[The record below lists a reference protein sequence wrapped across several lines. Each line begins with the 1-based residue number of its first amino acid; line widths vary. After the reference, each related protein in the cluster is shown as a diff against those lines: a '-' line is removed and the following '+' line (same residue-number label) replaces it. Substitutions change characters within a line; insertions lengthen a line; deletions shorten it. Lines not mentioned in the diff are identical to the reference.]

1 MRRASRDKAASSTS
15 SCRTTAYASRSIP
28 RPPTGPVSGSARSS
42 CSSRRS
48 CATPRSSSTNDECHD
63 TGGEDRMTDD
73 QNDPRLF
80 PRARYLLA
88 LAVWSLCAGRA
99 LAQQLPAD
107 LTQLPLEEL
116 MSIDVVYGASK
127 HDQKVTEAPSFV
139 SVVTS
144 EDIARYG
151 YRTLADVLRSVHGF
165 YTTYDRNYTYL
176 GVRGFS
182 RPSDYNSRFL
192 LLVDGHRINDNFYG
206 SAYIGT
212 EEVIDVDLIDRVEI
226 IRGPSSSL
234 YGTSAFFAVI
244 NVITLKQGDVPRLQ
258 LSGTGASYGTPAGRV
273 NPRHAQLPRR
283 EVRARALGEDRP
295 AGPGLFRSL
304 LLSRR
309 LSLLFAL
316 PDDPSVPRALLGRLV
331 RHRGEAHA
339 EAGREANPHD
349 RAGVPRQREAA
360 FPVAKRRSRSGR
372 FR

>member
-48 CATPRSSSTNDECHD
+48 CATPRSSSTNDEYHD

-80 PRARYLLA
+80 PARYLLA
-88 LAVWSLCAGRA
+88 MAVWSLCAGRA
-99 LAQQLPAD
+99 LAQPLPTD
-107 LTQLPLEEL
+107 LTQLPLEQL

-127 HDQKVTEAPSFV
+127 HEQKVTDAPSFV

-192 LLVDGHRINDNFYG
+192 LLLDGHRMNDDFYG
-206 SAYIGT
+206 SAYVGT
-212 EEVIDVDLIDRVEI
+212 EGLVDVDLIDRVEI

-234 YGTSAFFAVI
+234 YGTSAFFAVV
-244 NVITLKQGDVPRLQ
+244 NVITRKP
-258 LSGTGASYGTPAGRV
+258 ASYP
-273 NPRHAQLPRR
+273 
-283 EVRARALGEDRP
+283 
-295 AGPGLFRSL
+295 
-304 LLSRR
+304 
-309 LSLLFAL
+309 
-316 PDDPSVPRALLGRLV
+316 
-331 RHRGEAHA
+331 
-339 EAGREANPHD
+339 
-349 RAGVPRQREAA
+349 
-360 FPVAKRRSRSGR
+360 
-372 FR
+372 